1 VADDIANTVNTPE
14 ITEADYLEDNYFEPI
29 FSYLKND
36 HLPTDNNAA
45 RKILLMSENY
55 FIENNLLYKV
65 SLPRSKT
72 EQRVRP
78 QNYLLCIPVNHTAK
92 LLGKWHSILGH
103 YGPNWLL
110 PSLNTRFYWPKLL
123 VDVKNI
129 SRVCEICQQSK
140 IITNPQTA
148 PLSPIPVRKK
158 AIQSRQHG
166 PKETNKNYRTG
177 K

>member
-1 VADDIANTVNTPE
+1 MTEARGTTADDVTEQQQREWTETNDKLDSDEFTTWAQDLKTQTPDIDYDAVADDIANTVNTPE

-103 YGPNWLL
+103 YGPN
-110 PSLNTRFYWPKLL
+110 
-123 VDVKNI
+123 
-129 SRVCEICQQSK
+129 
-140 IITNPQTA
+140 
-148 PLSPIPVRKK
+148 
-158 AIQSRQHG
+158 
-166 PKETNKNYRTG
+166 
-177 K
+177 